1 MINGPSSSSEKD
13 ASVVKSK
20 VPTVEH
26 DLERATTLDDRNE
39 LERVESHISHH
50 DIHGVAS
57 HVSSFV
63 EVNATQYTRFS
74 QSRKNVITAVLSVCG
89 FLAPVSSTTV
99 LSAIP
104 EVASTFHTTEP
115 IINLSNAL
123 YLIFMGL
130 SPCFWGPMS
139 QVYGRRWICIL
150 SGVLFTGMSIGT
162 ALAPNLPA
170 FFIFRMLTAFQGTSF
185 LLVGTACI
193 GDIFTPTERGT
204 ALSWFL
210 SGTLI
215 GPCLAPL
222 LGGVIVT
229 YASWRDI
236 FWMQTGLGGMA
247 VILIIILLPETIP
260 SKKIDDLKELPR
272 RQRVSH
278 IAHLINPVR
287 VVVMLF
293 SYPNL
298 IILGLASS
306 SLVWNMYALL
316 SSVRFVLDPRFHLNT
331 PMQAALF
338 FIAPGCGYLLGTF
351 FGGRWSDHY
360 VKKYIRK
367 RGRRVAE
374 DRLRAMLPFL
384 GIIIPACMIIYG
396 WSVDK
401 AVGGIP
407 VPVIALFIQGIAQL
421 FCFPSLNTYCVDVMQ
436 SKGQGGVVIA
446 GNYLIRYIFA
456 AGGSAVCIPAIEAIG
471 VGWFNVISAVFLVL
485 SAVSIWAVTIW
496 GEGWRKAIDARKA
509 RHEEQKHEKEERKHT
524 EQKVGS

>member
-1 MINGPSSSSEKD
+1 MLPNLSSSTDKD
-13 ASVVKSK
+13 A
-20 VPTVEH
+20 PTVESKITTVDK
-26 DLERATTLDDRNE
+26 DLERAATIADGND
-39 LERVESHISHH
+39 LEHVESHISHH
-50 DIHGVAS
+50 ELHGVTSHAS
-57 HVSSFV
+57 SYV
-63 EVNATQYTRFS
+63 EVNAAQYTRFS
-74 QSRKNVITAVLSVCG
+74 QNRKNVITAVLSVCG

-104 EVASTFHTTEP
+104 EVAATFHTTEP

-139 QVYGRRWICIL
+139 QVYGRRWICIV
-150 SGVLFTGMSIGT
+150 SGVLFTAMSIGT

-260 SKKIDDLKELPR
+260 SKNIDDLKELPR
-272 RQRVSH
+272 RQQASH
-278 IAHLINPVR
+278 IFHLINPIR
-287 VVVMLF
+287 VVIMLF

-298 IILGLASS
+298 IVLGLASS

-316 SSVRFVLDPRFHLNT
+316 SSVRFVLDPRFQLNS
-331 PMQAALF
+331 PMQASLF

-351 FGGRWSDHY
+351 FGGRWSDY
-360 VKKYIRK
+360 FVKKYIRK
-367 RGRRVAE
+367 RGRRVPE
-374 DRLRAMLPFL
+374 DRLRAVLPFL
-384 GIIIPACMIIYG
+384 GIIIPACMVIYG

-401 AVGGIP
+401 AVGGVP
-407 VPVIALFIQGIAQL
+407 VPVIALFVQGVAQL

-446 GNYLIRYIFA
+446 GNYMIRYIFA

-471 VGWFNVISAVFLVL
+471 VGWFNVISAMFLVF
-485 SAVSIWAVTIW
+485 SAAAVWAVTIW
-496 GEGWRKAIDARKA
+496 GEKWRKAVDAKKARRKA
-509 RHEEQKHEKEERKHT
+509 QRHEKDEQAQIEMDAA
-524 EQKVGS
+524 